1 MFLSEAKGLTHWF
14 LLYDE
19 TNVYAW
25 DIVRNVYQLLFP
37 AQGIIAIA
45 VDPIKGYIFLATNFY
60 VTTVGFTVSLG
71 DDKMSP
77 SIIVASL
84 PTIVF

>member
-19 TNVYAW
+19 DNIYAW

-37 AQGIIAIA
+37 VQGLIAIA
-45 VDPIKGYIFLATNFY
+45 VDPVKGFIFLATNYY
-60 VTTVGFTVSLG
+60 VTCVGFTVSLG

-77 SIIVASL
+77 SITVSSL
-84 PTIVF
+84 PIIVY